1 MPHHVLYCI
10 DTPTNGTE
18 GPTRLAGWCLGSRPI
33 EAMEMHLPG
42 GTVEVSY
49 GQGRPDVA
57 AAYDRYP
64 NAAASGFAVEVP
76 AGSLRNGE
84 PIDCTVTVRER
95 LRCRRY
101 PLQLRPSSNGVQQ
114 VDLHP
119 DGYSGFDPD
128 TLEDELR
135 RSLARRPGLVLRLD
149 IINKC
154 NLRCIMCSYSDP
166 EVFGRPMKKV
176 RPEEFR
182 TLFEDLAGDVRTVV
196 LSCADEPLTSNYFPD
211 ILSYLVDEHPH
222 VDVEFCTNAM
232 LMNAKIRRLLIE
244 KGVGHL
250 MLSMDGSSKATLES
264 IRVGAKYER
273 IVANIKALRDLKRAA
288 GARYPILVMDFIM
301 MSRNVHEAPAFV
313 ELSSRLGVRMI
324 DFRHVIPGYMNDPEE
339 MLCHHRARYNHYR
352 EQVLKAAAR
361 LKVDVTIPPPYE
373 TPEVF
378 DPAGDP
384 VADLAEFDA
393 ITPDPA
399 KGEAPVPRRFPR
411 GFKSRHPRGTAA
423 EHFAGTYCPRPFS
436 EVMVA
441 EQDLVRP
448 CPWYRGHLG
457 RLSEGKTLHD
467 VFFGPKARELRRNM
481 LRPEG
486 DPGCQGCP
494 LKAEYLASEARD
506 FSGAYSRFGVLG
518 TLVKRG
524 LAFLRPVRARG

>member
-1 MPHHVLYCI
+1 M
-10 DTPTNGTE
+10 NGTE
-18 GPTRLAGWCLGSRPI
+18 GPVRLAGWCLGSRPI
-33 EAMEMHLPG
+33 EAMEIHLPG
-42 GTVEVSY
+42 GTLPVSY
-49 GQGRPDVA
+49 GHGRPDVA

-64 NAAASGFAVEVP
+64 NAAASGFAVEVA
-76 AGSLRNGE
+76 AGELGPGE
-84 PIDCTVTVRER
+84 AIDCTVTVRER
-95 LRCRRY
+95 FRRRRY
-101 PLQLRPSSNGVQQ
+101 SLRLQPSSNGVQQ

-128 TLEDELR
+128 ELEVELR
-135 RSLARRPGLVLRLD
+135 RSLARRPGLTLRLD
-149 IINKC
+149 VINKC

-176 RPEEFR
+176 RPEELR
-182 TLFEDLAGDVRTVV
+182 TLFEGLAENVRTVV
-196 LSCADEPLTSNYFPD
+196 LSCADEPLTSSYFPD
-211 ILSYLVDEHPH
+211 ILSYVVDEHPH

-273 IVANIKALRDLKRAA
+273 ILANIKALRDLKRAA
-288 GARYPILVMDFIM
+288 GARYPILVMDFVM
-301 MSRNVHEAPAFV
+301 MSRNIHEAPVFV
-313 ELSSRLGVRMI
+313 EMASRLGVRMI

-339 MLCHHRARYNHYR
+339 MLCHQRARYNYYR
-352 EQVLKAAAR
+352 EEALRAAAR
-361 LKVDVTIPPPYE
+361 FKVDVTIPPPYE
-373 TPEVF
+373 TPERF
-378 DPAGDP
+378 DATGEP

-393 ITPDPA
+393 VASDQA
-399 KGEAPVPRRFPR
+399 LGEVPVPRRFPR
-411 GFKSRHPRGTAA
+411 GFKSRHARGTAA

-457 RLSEGKTLHD
+457 RLSEGKTLAD
-467 VFFGPKARELRRNM
+467 VFFGPEAQRLRRNM

-486 DPGCQGCP
+486 DSGCQGCP

-524 LAFLRPVRARG
+524 LTFLRPERARG